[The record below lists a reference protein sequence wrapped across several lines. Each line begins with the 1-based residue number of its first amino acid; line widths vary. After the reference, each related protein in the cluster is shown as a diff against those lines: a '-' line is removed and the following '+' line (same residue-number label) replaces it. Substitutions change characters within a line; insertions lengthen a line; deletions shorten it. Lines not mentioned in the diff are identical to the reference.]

1 MRIDLSCRETA
12 AGSVQEGRFHM
23 DDKKIAYALDA
34 AQWALVQ
41 HLIQSQIRDFSS
53 MAGRAQRENDEKLY
67 YIASE
72 VAAMYISIDDE
83 ITRQRLERR

>member
-1 MRIDLSCRETA
+1 
-12 AGSVQEGRFHM
+12 M
-23 DDKKIAYALDA
+23 DDKKIRYALDA

-41 HLIQSQIRDFSS
+41 HLIQSQIRDFSA
-53 MAGRAQRENDEKLY
+53 MAERAQRENDEKLY

-83 ITRQRLERR
+83 IARQREERRQL